1 METYV
6 KQIKITMKTL
16 YLIMLKGRV
25 GDAVK
30 KKNLEGTTTIIIKS
44 LIEFFPKISC
54 LFHFYA

>member
-30 KKNLEGTTTIIIKS
+30 KKI
-44 LIEFFPKISC
+44 
-54 LFHFYA
+54 